1 MMMVI
6 RTITM
11 PKTANYLL
19 VVVAA
24 SSPSAQL
31 ASVDDAIRVVHQL
44 SQAELGG
51 EEEEAQDEGS
61 HSAHSSACCY
71 LCCLCIVLT
80 TLFISLIPLTVT
92 NDSWH
97 EFTTSWFCS
106 YEISN
111 FIIFFL
117 NILSICGVWQEIA
130 NSWPS
135 QEAGDFLARPKKQ

>member
-1 MMMVI
+1 ML
-6 RTITM
+6 
-11 PKTANYLL
+11 KTANHLL

-44 SQAELGG
+44 SQAEGG

-61 HSAHSSACCY
+61 HCAHLSARCY
-71 LCCLCIVLT
+71 LCCLCTVLT
-80 TLFISLIPLTVT
+80 TLFVSLIPLTVT
-92 NDSWH
+92 YDSWH
-97 EFTTSWFCS
+97 ELTTLWFCS
-106 YEISN
+106 QEIFN
-111 FIIFFL
+111 FIIFLL

-135 QEAGDFLARPKKQ
+135 